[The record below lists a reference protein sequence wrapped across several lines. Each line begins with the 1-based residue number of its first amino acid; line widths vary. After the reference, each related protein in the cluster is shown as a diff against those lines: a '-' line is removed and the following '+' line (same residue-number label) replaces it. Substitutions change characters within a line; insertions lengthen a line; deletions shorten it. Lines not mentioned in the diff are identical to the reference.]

1 MDSADWRTQL
11 LPDSRQR
18 IVNNI
23 TETLKRQLSV
33 TREEGVQEL
42 KKIAVGFEEKIYTA
56 AISQPDYLQK
66 ISLKMLTMETKSH
79 NPMTNLSNAASSG
92 QNAHDPGTARAGA
105 AAGVMDAADW
115 RTQLLPDFR
124 QSIVNKI
131 TETLM
136 RHLPVT
142 GEEGVQELKKIA
154 LRFEEKIYT
163 AAISQPDYLRK
174 ISLKMLTMETDS
186 QNPMTNSA
194 NAASSGQNAHDPGT
208 APAGAAAGDMDAVDW
223 RTQLLPDSRQRI
235 VNKITE
241 TLKRHLPVT
250 GEEGVQELKKIALRF
265 EEKIYTAAISQPDYL
280 RKISLKMLTMETK
293 SQHPMTNSINAAS
306 SGQNALGPDI
316 DSCQEREITQ
326 GSMKRKRE
334 DWGDNVEEHNDQIL
348 PTFTCE
354 ICTEVVPITKKF
366 NNFHS
371 CNHSFCSKCI
381 ERHVE
386 VKIQLRIADIQCP
399 YVDCGKLLD
408 PLVCR
413 TMIPLSIFE
422 KWCDLLCKQ
431 AHLGF
436 EKCYCP
442 YQDCGELIVKEC
454 GDVVG
459 KSECPNCRRLICFQ
473 CGLPWNVCEENG
485 CSKVNDTLFKE
496 LVEQKQWTKCPSC
509 NMYVE
514 RIAGCNHMQCRC
526 NFSFCYKCGKSPT
539 AQRRW
544 CRCK

>member
-56 AISQPDYLQK
+56 ATSQPDYLQK
-66 ISLKMLTMETKSH
+66 ISLKILTMETKSH

-105 AAGVMDAADW
+105 AAGAMDAADW

-293 SQHPMTNSINAAS
+293 SQHPTTNSINAAS
-306 SGQNALGPDI
+306 SGQNALGP

>member
-56 AISQPDYLQK
+56 ATSQPDYLQK
-66 ISLKMLTMETKSH
+66 ISLKILTMETKSH

-105 AAGVMDAADW
+105 AAGAMDAADW

-293 SQHPMTNSINAAS
+293 SQHPTTNSINAAS
-306 SGQNALGPDI
+306 SGQNALGPVWA
-316 DSCQEREITQ
+316 
-326 GSMKRKRE
+326 SM
-334 DWGDNVEEHNDQIL
+334 
-348 PTFTCE
+348 
-354 ICTEVVPITKKF
+354 
-366 NNFHS
+366 
-371 CNHSFCSKCI
+371 
-381 ERHVE
+381 
-386 VKIQLRIADIQCP
+386 
-399 YVDCGKLLD
+399 
-408 PLVCR
+408 
-413 TMIPLSIFE
+413 
-422 KWCDLLCKQ
+422 
-431 AHLGF
+431 
-436 EKCYCP
+436 
-442 YQDCGELIVKEC
+442 EC
-454 GDVVG
+454 
-459 KSECPNCRRLICFQ
+459 L
-473 CGLPWNVCEENG
+473 
-485 CSKVNDTLFKE
+485 
-496 LVEQKQWTKCPSC
+496 
-509 NMYVE
+509 
-514 RIAGCNHMQCRC
+514 
-526 NFSFCYKCGKSPT
+526 
-539 AQRRW
+539 
-544 CRCK
+544 